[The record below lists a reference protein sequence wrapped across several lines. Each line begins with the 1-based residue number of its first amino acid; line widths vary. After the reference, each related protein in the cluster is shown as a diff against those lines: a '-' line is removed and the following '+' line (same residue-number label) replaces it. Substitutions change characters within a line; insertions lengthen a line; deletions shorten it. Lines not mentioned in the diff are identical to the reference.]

1 MGDSNCYGFRG
12 GPMLAHAHVTEHRY
26 NIGTHFCLKEHRRL
40 NTEASTEHFFG
51 GEWTKTKL
59 HLLRRYL
66 DAFTTALKNQP
77 FELVYI
83 DTHAGNGMWVPDDGP
98 PVDGSPLIALSI
110 KDKSFAEL
118 HLNDA
123 DSGAVEQLEQTIDS
137 RFPGRNGVTV
147 TCEDAD
153 VFVQRVADSMRHPK
167 RGVVF
172 VDPFNTRGF
181 SWTSMRAIGTTGI
194 LDAIVLFPAGA
205 VWRQMPNVRDD
216 QAPHMFEKN
225 LNRFFGDETWK
236 KAYDPEYVAELA
248 ARHGIGSGVQ
258 SSMKGLGKESRVSH
272 EYIPYIY
279 KEKLGAEF
287 AAVDLRPMRLEV
299 TGQAYFEIIF
309 AVSNASPAAQAL
321 AVKVFSGVVE
331 SLQ

>member
-1 MGDSNCYGFRG
+1 MDKETR
-12 GPMLAHAHVTEHRY
+12 TEHV
-26 NIGTHFCLKEHRRL
+26 
-40 NTEASTEHFFG
+40 FG

-59 HLLRRYL
+59 LLLRRYL
-66 DAFTTALKNQP
+66 DAFTTALKNQR
-77 FELVYI
+77 FDLVYV
-83 DTHAGNGMWVPDDGP
+83 DMYAGNGMWVPDDGP

-110 KDKSFAEL
+110 KDQSFAAL

-123 DSGAVEQLEQTIDS
+123 DSGAVAQLEQTIDS

-153 VFVQRVADSMRHPK
+153 AFVQRVAKTVRHPK

-172 VDPFNTRGF
+172 VDPFSTRGF
-181 SWTSMRAIGTTGI
+181 SWTSMRAIAATRV

-205 VWRQMPNVRDD
+205 VWRQLPNQRDD
-216 QAPHMFEKN
+216 QAPHMFAKN
-225 LNRFFGDETWK
+225 LNRFFGDETWM
-236 KAYDPEYVAELA
+236 KAYDTEYVSDLAE
-248 ARHGIGSGVQ
+248 RHGIGSGVQ
-258 SSMKGLGKESRVSH
+258 PTIKGFGKEFRVSH

-279 KEKLGAEF
+279 KEKLAEVF
-287 AAVDLRPMRLEV
+287 ADVDLRPMPLDV
-299 TGQAYFEIIF
+299 TGQAYFEIMF

-321 AVKVFSGVVE
+321 ALRVFRGVVK